1 LGIPGPAFCLG
12 TGGNLRILGSFAVF
26 TLSLE
31 KSAGKVRRHAVFAQR
46 ACQGNE
52 NPLASVW
59 TIPGRSSG
67 RPIQEPPADALS
79 LQEQVPNDFES
90 LVRIF
95 QSNERLFAS
104 LRILDGKLLQAKTYL
119 AEPGCNKSLGI
130 GYVAHL
136 KAKRSWT
143 LAVLRA
149 NRLEAWSV

>member
-1 LGIPGPAFCLG
+1 
-12 TGGNLRILGSFAVF
+12 
-26 TLSLE
+26 
-31 KSAGKVRRHAVFAQR
+31 VFAQR
-46 ACQGNE
+46 ACQGHE
-52 NPLASVW
+52 NPLASGW
-59 TIPGRSSG
+59 TIAGQRPSG
-67 RPIQEPPADALS
+67 RPIQEPPADALCP
-79 LQEQVPNDFES
+79 QEQVPNDFES

-149 NRLEAWSV
+149 NRLEAWSVLSRVNAER